1 MAGVLRV
8 PGDRKS
14 PAIQAVWG
22 MVKNRSAVSSDSSFW
37 LESLGECCLL
47 KEKSESEQG
56 RTRTFAGHGRFG
68 RVRENSVGK

>member
-22 MVKNRSAVSSDSSFW
+22 DGEEPFCSCGLSLSD
-37 LESLGECCLL
+37 GECCLL
-47 KEKSESEQG
+47 REKSESEQG
-56 RTRTFAGHGRFG
+56 RTRTFARHGRFG